1 MTKIRELIK
10 SICNIGGPFK
20 PNWYSEDGIEKIMQ
34 EYARLMCDEQRKIC
48 VESADTRDDVGMLTF
63 YGMPHTIIDSD
74 SILNAP
80 YPEEL
85 Q

>member
-34 EYARLMCDEQRKIC
+34 EYARLMCDEQKMIC
-48 VESADTRDDVGMLTF
+48 IDDYLDNIEEINDQESDV
-63 YGMPHTIIDSD
+63 YGTDIIKNS
-74 SILNAP
+74 S